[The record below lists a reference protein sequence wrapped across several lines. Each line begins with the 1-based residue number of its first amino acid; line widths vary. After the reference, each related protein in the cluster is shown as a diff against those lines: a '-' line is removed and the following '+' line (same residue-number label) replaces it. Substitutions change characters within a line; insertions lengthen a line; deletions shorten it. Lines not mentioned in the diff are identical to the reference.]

1 MTPNCNRPEVPV
13 SFCATLYGYL
23 IPRHRIDADLAA
35 EEQQV
40 LVTHIEIENSGIF
53 QEKLALLRNKNGK
66 RSQIELLLVDIRG
79 GKIGIPREVQNNVR
93 ANSIL
98 DIQAAGERK
107 CWILS
112 RLLVVLQQPVGFYDE
127 EPPTSDVG
135 DAGELTSLRDFCDSE
150 GFDGTLPKCLLR
162 SFCE

>member
-13 SFCATLYGYL
+13 SFYATLYGYL

-112 RLLVVLQQPVGFYDE
+112 RLLVVLQ
-127 EPPTSDVG
+127 
-135 DAGELTSLRDFCDSE
+135 
-150 GFDGTLPKCLLR
+150 
-162 SFCE
+162 